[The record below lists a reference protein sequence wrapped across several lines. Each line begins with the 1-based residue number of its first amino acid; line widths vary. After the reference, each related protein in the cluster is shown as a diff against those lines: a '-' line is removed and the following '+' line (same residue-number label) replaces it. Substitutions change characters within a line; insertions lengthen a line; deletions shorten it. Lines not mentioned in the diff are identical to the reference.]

1 MNLKTPCTIW
11 LMGPTSSGKTTISK
25 KLVDFLHKSNFLIVH
40 YDGDEIRNL
49 FGEGFNFTEKNRFL
63 VIKTLVY
70 LANKANQSGIPAI
83 ISALTAHKNARE
95 YVKANIK
102 DLCTVYIECPI
113 NVCSERDPKG
123 LYAKAKRGEINTL
136 IGYNSNYVPPRK
148 PNITINTHE
157 LSINESINK
166 LLNFLKLP
174 SN

>member
-1 MNLKTPCTIW
+1 M
-11 LMGPTSSGKTTISK
+11 
-25 KLVDFLHKSNFLIVH
+25 
-40 YDGDEIRNL
+40 
-49 FGEGFNFTEKNRFL
+49 
-63 VIKTLVY
+63 
-70 LANKANQSGIPAI
+70 
-83 ISALTAHKNARE
+83 
-95 YVKANIK
+95 KANIK
-102 DLCTVYIECPI
+102 NLCTVYIECPI

>member
-102 DLCTVYIECPI
+102 NL
-113 NVCSERDPKG
+113 SK
-123 LYAKAKRGEINTL
+123 TL
-136 IGYNSNYVPPRK
+136 SQ
-148 PNITINTHE
+148 E
-157 LSINESINK
+157 LWKELI
-166 LLNFLKLP
+166 
-174 SN
+174 